1 MLEGRRGFLGLLGVA
16 LAGVG
21 FRTAAAVAAPET
33 ERDPRGRAV
42 AQAFRLM
49 PDGCFGKV
57 PRSAL
62 RPGDRFVLLGL
73 DGDRLW
79 RAEAFV
85 VGSRGRWV
93 APDGT
98 EHVHFVKRSRD
109 FLAWFRSMKPDDSAR
124 AAASIGVKR
133 GKG

>member
-1 MLEGRRGFLGLLGVA
+1 MLQGRRGFLGLMGAA
-16 LAGVG
+16 LAGLG
-21 FRTAAAVAAPET
+21 LRAAGAAPEP
-33 ERDPRGRAV
+33 ERDPRGRDV
-42 AQAFRLM
+42 AQAFRLG
-49 PDGCFGKV
+49 PNGCFDKT

-62 RPGDRFVLLGL
+62 RPGDRFIMLGL

-85 VGSRGRWV
+85 VGRRGHWV

-109 FLAWFRSMKPDDSAR
+109 LLAWLSSTTPDSS
-124 AAASIGVKR
+124 AAAAKAMGL
-133 GKG
+133 